1 MLFVLPIMV
10 AKAAVATLTVGQ
22 AIGIGSMAF
31 GIGAGIKGA
40 VDYHRAKKLMAEAEK
55 EYEAVTQRMKQH
67 AFRLKKSSENLA
79 A

>member
-1 MLFVLPIMV
+1 MIFALPIM
-10 AKAAVATLTVGQ
+10 AARAVVATLTVGE

-40 VDYHRAKKLMAEAEK
+40 VDYQKAKKLMAEAEK
-55 EYEAVTQRMKQH
+55 EYEAVTQRMRQH
-67 AFRLKKSSENLA
+67 ASRLKKSYKPLA